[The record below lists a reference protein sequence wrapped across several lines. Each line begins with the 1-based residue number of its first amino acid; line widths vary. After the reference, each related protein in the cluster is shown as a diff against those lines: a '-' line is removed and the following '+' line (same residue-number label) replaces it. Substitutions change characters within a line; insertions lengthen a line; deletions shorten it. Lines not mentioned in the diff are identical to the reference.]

1 MKSTTKFNKIPIF
14 LTILFL
20 VPYFKLL
27 NSIIIEKSIDITFLE
42 LISIFISLILIGI
55 IWTKYFYDT
64 PRLSK
69 NAIEVNLEG
78 VLNDYNRLNSLAD
91 YKYRDKFFK
100 LTGTFESISIID
112 KDNIEIELLS
122 DSTYKVIGTTIC
134 PRSKYKRYIKK
145 LNKDDDITVGCFIT
159 RDRNKIYL
167 DIDYIFY
174 NTQNTKKAIKGEI
187 SCTKISFEKNKIKY
201 FFSIA
206 IYVVTIG
213 LIISVLNYN
222 IVIAVVLI
230 FILILLYKAN
240 IKYSNKN
247 VDISNLSI
255 EDILKDYN
263 SSEED
268 ADFKYNNKYIEIY
281 GVVESINIMDDEDV
295 NINFLSNYGYTVSCD
310 GRCITQ
316 DCLDYLKHISK
327 GDKLRIKADFF
338 RENSELRLLM
348 WYIIS

>member
-100 LTGTFESISIID
+100 LTGTFESINIID

-187 SCTKISFEKNKIKY
+187 SCTNISFEKNKIEY

-295 NINFLSNYGYTVSCD
+295 NINFLSNSGYTVSCD